1 MVAKMVK
8 IRYKIDGKQKVKKDR
23 EKKKETKISWMDKVN
38 CYRADASSKKEWE
51 EERYMSINQWRRP
64 LGSVKKTKWL
74 RPLLRLLPSRA
85 VKYEASP
92 SREAEYGCNKL
103 H

>member
-1 MVAKMVK
+1 MFKMIFYVDKSVAEAA
-8 IRYKIDGKQKVKKDR
+8 RQR
-23 EKKKETKISWMDKVN
+23 
-38 CYRADASSKKEWE
+38 
-51 EERYMSINQWRRP
+51 Q
-64 LGSVKKTKWL
+64 KKTKWL